1 MWEAVQGFRIQ
12 YAAAGLGL
20 LLCGA
25 AYAQSNQTASISIKL
40 DTPLHKVSPMLYGL
54 MTEEI
59 NFSYD
64 GGLYA
69 EMVRNRTFSGRWH
82 SQPAHWFM
90 VEKGNGN
97 GKMEIDDTA
106 GPSEA
111 LESSLLLDV
120 SSADVQ
126 NPVGVYNEGY
136 WGMAVRPNTS
146 YKASFYA
153 KSDQSNDGPITLAL
167 VNNDSAKVVA
177 SATSQPVSGKW
188 KRYELTLKTGQVETS
203 AKNHLLLTV
212 SHPGKVWISLVS
224 LLPPT
229 YKDRENGNRP
239 DLMEKMAAMNPK
251 FLRLPGGNY
260 LEGDEIQDRFDWK
273 TTIGPLVDRPTHP
286 SPWRYQSTDGMGLLE
301 FLEWTEDLNIEPV
314 LAVYAGY
321 SLKGAHINAGPA
333 LAPYVQDA
341 LDEIEFVSGGTDTQ
355 WGKKRAQLGHPK
367 PFPLHYI
374 EIGNEDW
381 FDRSG
386 SYESRFVQFDKA
398 IKAKYPQLKTIAT
411 MPLKRVKPDVQDDHY
426 YLRAVES
433 YSHASKYD
441 TVDRSGPKI
450 FVGEWATREG
460 LPTPNLNSALGD
472 AALMTGFERNSDLI
486 VMASYA
492 PLFVNVNPG
501 GMQWESDLIGYD
513 AMSSYG
519 SPSYY
524 AQVLFAKYLGDTVP
538 TSSADHLANRFFYSA
553 TTSAAQKKLY
563 LKLVNGNSVPQKVT
577 LHLEGKGVKPTA
589 DVQTLGG
596 TNPAQTNSIAEP
608 EKIVPVK
615 SSLTDVKGTFEHT
628 VPAYSIQV
636 LELSTE

>member
-1 MWEAVQGFRIQ
+1 MFAV
-12 YAAAGLGL
+12 
-20 LLCGA
+20 CGSSS
-25 AYAQSNQTASISIKL
+25 AQSNQTASISVQL
-40 DTPLHKVSPMLYGL
+40 DSPAHTVSPMLYGM

-69 EMVRNRTFSGRWH
+69 EMVRNRTFGGRWH
-82 SQPAHWFM
+82 SQPAHWFF
-90 VEKGNGN
+90 VEQGDSS
-97 GKMEIDDTA
+97 GKMEIDDST

-111 LESSLLLDV
+111 LSNSLLIEATK
-120 SSADVQ
+120 ADAA
-126 NPVGVYNEGY
+126 NSLGVYNEGY
-136 WGMAVRPNTS
+136 WGMALHPNTT
-146 YKASFYA
+146 YRASFYA
-153 KSDQSNDGPITLAL
+153 KTDKGDMGDVSVAL
-167 VNNDSAKVVA
+167 VNNDSGKILVSAKSEA
-177 SATSQPVSGKW
+177 LSAEW
-188 KRYELTLKTGQVETS
+188 KRYEVALKTGQITAS
-203 AKNHLLLTV
+203 TRNHLLLTV
-212 SHPGKVWISLVS
+212 SHPGKVWLSLVS
-224 LLPPT
+224 LFPPT
-229 YKDRENGNRP
+229 YKNRENGNRS
-239 DLMEKMAAMNPK
+239 DLMDKMKAMNPT

-273 TTIGPLVDRPTHP
+273 NTIGPLVDRPTHP

-321 SLKGAHINAGPA
+321 SLKGAHINAGPF
-333 LAPYVQDA
+333 LRPFVQDA
-341 LDEIEFVSGGTDTQ
+341 LDEIEFLTGGTDTP
-355 WGKKRAQLGHPK
+355 WGAKRAQLGHPK
-367 PFPLHYI
+367 PFPLHYV

-386 SYESRFVQFDKA
+386 SYEARFAQFDKA

-411 MPLKRVKPDVQDDHY
+411 MPLKNTKPDMQDDHY

-433 YSHASKYD
+433 YKTASKYD
-441 TVDRSGPKI
+441 SVDRNGPKI

-460 LPTPNLNSALGD
+460 SPTPNLNSALGD

-486 VMASYA
+486 LMASYA
-492 PLFVNVNPG
+492 PLFVNINPG

-538 TSSADHLANRFFYSA
+538 KSTAANLPERFFYSA
-553 TTSAAQKKLY
+553 TNRPSQGKIY
-563 LKLVNGNSVPQKVT
+563 LKLVNGNSEARTVT
-577 LHLEGKGVKPTA
+577 VHLEGAKALKPDGVME
-589 DVQTLGG
+589 TLGG
-596 TNPAQTNSIAEP
+596 SNPADTNTITDP
-608 EKIVPVK
+608 QKIIPVK
-615 SSLTDVKGTFEHT
+615 TSLNGVKETFEHT

-636 LELSTE
+636 LEISTQ